1 MKLKSCILSLGLFFS
16 SFVPVSSVSASKSI
30 PMKQVLE
37 YGCYGLAAVEG
48 GVGIAL
54 AARRPVDMSIEGNTF
69 MIKGWSGFALFTG
82 LAVLTGL
89 IGYGIRKN

>member
-16 SFVPVSSVSASKSI
+16 SFVPMNSVSASKSI

-48 GVGIAL
+48 GVGIGL
-54 AARRPVDMSIEGNTF
+54 AARGPVSGILVSDRFVIT
-69 MIKGWSGFALFTG
+69 KWPGFALFTG